1 MNNNQGI
8 QTSEQPA
15 VNYGNMSTQ
24 VSQPS
29 IASQAQPTAVSRR
42 PQVLLEKISS
52 GNGAHEAP
60 RINLASSANA
70 IANSNQTPLSA
81 KINQIARQPV
91 YVNQQ
96 ILGVPGP
103 NALQSDSTSP
113 MNKTVYQDTSML
125 RTPNN

>member
-1 MNNNQGI
+1 MLNQGI
-8 QTSEQPA
+8 QTNEQPA

-29 IASQAQPTAVSRR
+29 IASPAQPTAGGRR

-60 RINLASSANA
+60 RINFASSAHA

-81 KINQIARQPV
+81 KINKIARQPV

-103 NALQSDSTSP
+103 NALQPDPITP
-113 MNKTVYQDTSML
+113 MSKTGYQATSML